1 MHKGEF
7 KELINLLALAGA
19 ELVARFMNYRTLIVA
34 VALIAVRL
42 SVSLASAEPKSSDAV
57 FFKGKR
63 PA

>member
-34 VALIAVRL
+34 VALIAVPL
-42 SVSLASAEPKSSDAV
+42 VTPFASAEPKAYDTD
-57 FFKGKR
+57 FFKGR
-63 PA
+63 ALA